1 MAKTKTVDQSPPI
14 GPPGDQPD
22 RPTDSPSESQDVEK
36 LARWMDTVFEIP
48 GVGFR
53 FGLDAL
59 LGLLPGAGDFATS
72 AVSIY
77 ILTAAQRH
85 GVSRVTLAR
94 MALNIMIDLVFGAV
108 PFIGDFFDAYWKSNH
123 RNVELLRR
131 HIAATPAA
139 ERKLQKSDRLFVG
152 LLVGAIC
159 ALTIVSVVV
168 AFFAVTWLAAA
179 LKSLTG

>member
-1 MAKTKTVDQSPPI
+1 MARPETVDRKPQP
-14 GPPGDQPD
+14 GTPGDQPEH
-22 RPTDSPSESQDVEK
+22 PSAQTSESQDVEK

-48 GVGFR
+48 GIRFR

-94 MALNIMIDLVFGAV
+94 MGLNIMIDLVFGAV

-123 RNVELLRR
+123 RNVELL
-131 HIAATPAA
+131 
-139 ERKLQKSDRLFVG
+139 
-152 LLVGAIC
+152 
-159 ALTIVSVVV
+159 
-168 AFFAVTWLAAA
+168 
-179 LKSLTG
+179 

>member
-1 MAKTKTVDQSPPI
+1 MDKTKTVDQIPPL
-14 GPPGDQPD
+14 GPPGDQPN

-59 LGLLPGAGDFATS
+59 IGLLPGAGDVATS

-77 ILTAAQRH
+77 ILTKAQRH

-94 MALNIMIDLVFGAV
+94 MGLNIMIDLVFGAV

-139 ERKLQKSDRLFVG
+139 ERKLQKSDRLFVVM
-152 LLVGAIC
+152 LVGVIC
-159 ALTIVSVVV
+159 ALTIASVVV
-168 AFFAVTWLAAA
+168 AFFVVSWLADA
-179 LKSLTG
+179 LKSLIG